1 MEHET
6 FECSFKKAFEKDD
19 GQVTVYITK
28 DDGTDMTVYGEA
40 LGSSRWPKGA
50 RLKIDAQPVRT
61 SKTGKQYQT
70 ASRIECL
77 SEVSDNSGSVPA
89 VAVANNSYAPRNT
102 SDQFS
107 EKYRLT
113 MSNLIASY
121 MSGGKL
127 PTDSEFQQIDNYVRK
142 ILEAKANSVEEILKD
157 DAPF

>member
-19 GQVTVYITK
+19 GQVTVYVTK
-28 DDGTDMTVYGEA
+28 DNGTDMTIYGEA
-40 LGSSRWPKGA
+40 LGSQRWPAGA
-50 RLKIDAQPVRT
+50 RLKIAAQPVRT

-70 ASRIECL
+70 ASKIECL
-77 SEVSDNSGSVPA
+77 SEQSNVPVSNMVSATGVQAS
-89 VAVANNSYAPRNT
+89 RNIP
-102 SDQFS
+102 DQFS

-142 ILEAKANSVEEILKD
+142 ILEAKASSVEEILKD

>member
-6 FECSFKKAFEKDD
+6 FECTFKKAFEKDD
-19 GQVTVYITK
+19 GQVTVYINK

-40 LGSSRWPKGA
+40 LGSQRWPTGA
-50 RLKIDAQPVRT
+50 RLKINAQPVRT

-70 ASRIECL
+70 ASKIECL
-77 SEVSDNSGSVPA
+77 SEQSDAPVSNMVSATGVQAS
-89 VAVANNSYAPRNT
+89 RNMP
-102 SDQFS
+102 DQFS

-121 MSGGKL
+121 MSGGKV
-127 PTDSEFQQIDNYVRK
+127 PTDSEFQQIDNLVRK
-142 ILEAKANSVEEILKD
+142 VLDAKASNIKEILKD